1 MVRHGGT
8 LTGAGAAIHRAVD
21 GGAPMRERRSDD
33 RGIMMSTLRI
43 AAGAALTTLAML
55 LSAPLLAATA
65 ARDTGARHGAS
76 ASTDFSAQV
85 RVVRPRPRTRIIV
98 RPLRSDTG
106 IYPSPAPYNYPGPN
120 AVRECEANYVQEF
133 RPSGTVIVPRMHC
146 WWEIPR

>member
-1 MVRHGGT
+1 
-8 LTGAGAAIHRAVD
+8 
-21 GGAPMRERRSDD
+21 
-33 RGIMMSTLRI
+33 MMSKPQI
-43 AAGAALTTLAML
+43 AAGAALTTLVVL
-55 LSAPLLAATA
+55 LSVPAFAAATSRDA
-65 ARDTGARHGAS
+65 AASHGTS

>member
-8 LTGAGAAIHRAVD
+8 LAGAAATIHRAVD
-21 GGAPMRERRSDD
+21 DGAPMRERRPDD
-33 RGIMMSTLRI
+33 RGIMMSKMQI
-43 AAGAALTTLAML
+43 AAGAALATLSVL
-55 LSAPLLAATA
+55 LSGLPLAAATRDA
-65 ARDTGARHGAS
+65 AARHGTS
-76 ASTDFSAQV
+76 ASTDLSAQV
-85 RVVRPRPRTRIIV
+85 RVARPRPRTRIIV